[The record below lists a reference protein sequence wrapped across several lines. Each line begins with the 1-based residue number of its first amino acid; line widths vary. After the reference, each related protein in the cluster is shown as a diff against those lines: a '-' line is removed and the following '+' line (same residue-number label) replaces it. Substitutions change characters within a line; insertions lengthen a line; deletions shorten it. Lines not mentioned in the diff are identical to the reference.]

1 MEAIDREG
9 QSNGAPELTE
19 LGKRIEMLRIHRGI
33 SKQHLA
39 RFADTSRQQLWRVM
53 TGKSELTLGLRSRI
67 AEALEIQPAELDGMA
82 PTTRSLSLVSVRAP
96 KSLADYLGDPAAL
109 TATLSSMPAGDVGR
123 QLKRSLLDA
132 LEDAAITEA
141 LTLSS
146 EFFELRRKVL
156 SGEL

>member
-67 AEALEIQPAELDGMA
+67 AEALAIQPAELDGMA
-82 PTTRSLSLVSVRAP
+82 PATRSLSLVPARPP
-96 KSLADYLGDPAAL
+96 KSLAEYLADPAAL
-109 TATLSSMPAGDVGR
+109 AATLASMPAGDAGR
-123 QLKRSLLDA
+123 KLKRGLLDA

-156 SGEL
+156 AGEL

>member
-1 MEAIDREG
+1 MEAVDREG

-67 AEALEIQPAELDGMA
+67 AEALDIQPSELDGMA
-82 PTTRSLSLVSVRAP
+82 PATRSLSLVPARVA
-96 KSLADYLGDPAAL
+96 KSLAEYLADPAAL
-109 TATLSSMPAGDVGR
+109 ATTLASMPAGDVGR
-123 QLKRSLLDA
+123 KLKRGLLDA
-132 LEDAAITEA
+132 LEDAALTET

>member
-1 MEAIDREG
+1 MEVADREG
-9 QSNGAPELTE
+9 PTNGAPELTE

-67 AEALEIQPAELDGMA
+67 AEALDIQPAELDGMA
-82 PTTRSLSLVSVRAP
+82 PATRSVSLLPAPAP
-96 KSLADYLGDPAAL
+96 KTLTEYLGDPAAL
-109 TATLSSMPAGDVGR
+109 ATTLASMPTGDVGR
-123 QLKRSLLDA
+123 KLKRGVLDA

-156 SGEL
+156 AGEL

>member
-1 MEAIDREG
+1 MEAVDSEG
-9 QSNGAPELTE
+9 ESNGAPELTE
-19 LGKRIEMLRIHRGI
+19 LGKRIETLRIHRGI

-67 AEALEIQPAELDGMA
+67 AEALQIQPAELDGMA
-82 PTTRSLSLVSVRAP
+82 PPTRSLSLLPACAP
-96 KSLADYLGDPAAL
+96 KNLGEYLSDPAAL
-109 TATLSSMPAGDVGR
+109 ATTLASLPTGDVGR
-123 QLKRSLLDA
+123 KLKRGLLDA
-132 LEDAAITEA
+132 FEDAAITEA
-141 LTLSS
+141 MTLSS